1 MSQIDFNAAVKCAV
15 HRAAAGR
22 RCHLSKIFRPQV
34 NATRRATVNGKG
46 DCDEAEHR
54 QSGQPR
60 APAANYGSSC
70 WRMRH
75 AAHCGDPLSRA
86 RELNGYPG
94 GGDAFQL

>member
-1 MSQIDFNAAVKCAV
+1 MRLLSAPV

-46 DCDEAEHR
+46 DCDEAEPR

-60 APAANYGSSC
+60 APAAKL
-70 WRMRH
+70 RI
-75 AAHCGDPLSRA
+75 
-86 RELNGYPG
+86 ELLANETRG
-94 GGDAFQL
+94 ALR

>member
-1 MSQIDFNAAVKCAV
+1 MRLLNAPV

-34 NATRRATVNGKG
+34 NAARRATVNGKG

-60 APAANYGSSC
+60 APAANY
-70 WRMRH
+70 WRMRY